1 MPDSLGFAMQRA
13 LPRSGRE
20 RELQQTQ
27 ALVSQRAA
35 ELTLDKRL
43 TLGLSVD
50 AIEEYIA
57 ALPADVV
64 EQCNENRPING
75 VRVPA
80 NAALNGYVN
89 QWQVARRSE
98 SDGGKA
104 YCETLYERGNPGVG
118 VATVFVS
125 WFLET
130 PLATLVDA
138 LRLHPELPPDT
149 KFWVCDFVIRQSTR
163 SLDVTMNDVKRLG
176 DCEQQ
181 AAFEE
186 ALVWDFDSI
195 AKKLSEVDVR
205 KAECRNP
212 RDTEQIL
219 GELEREV
226 GLTECNKA
234 VFGLLR
240 GALAGQGRAALERME
255 PAERATSTL
264 TNQLG
269 MLLYEQGDLDG
280 AEALEGRRETLGDRH
295 RFHRSTL
302 SSINSLGGL
311 RREKG
316 DLDGAEALYR
326 EAHDGRRETLG
337 DRHRDTLTA
346 TNNLGAL
353 QQAKGDLD
361 GAETLCREALEGCRE
376 TLGDR
381 HPDTLGSISSLG
393 GLLYA
398 KGDLD
403 GAGPLRWRGGG
414 RETLGDRHPDTLTM
428 INNLGNLLR
437 AKGDLD
443 GAEALLREAME
454 AQRETLGDRHPKT
467 LTSINRRSIP
477 RSTTS
482 AGCCTLGALEG
493 CRETLGDKHPDTL
506 LSISNLGQLLKAK
519 GDLDGAEAFCREALE
534 GRPETLGDRHPK
546 TLTSLYNLGMLLQK
560 QGRLGDAIPL
570 FREELDGGEIGA
582 PVPALPYRQF
592 KKKLKILRMGASGF
606 LAEGG
611 GSVPRSGDID
621 LAFWSF
627 VSGWLARLDRQWKT
641 AVRTVLTL
649 RGEDDPAL
657 SERAQALH
665 AWAELTRT
673 GVRKIVK
680 KVNKLKGEGDLRL
693 RPVLD
698 YAFTRGFLRSQL
710 EMIFSTDKRPSC
722 PVCLEERAF
731 HRHRCRYRSLFLAQ
745 PSTRPA
751 SPPSR
756 QQSAGTPCAR
766 LALPASQ
773 ERRRRRRRRFGA
785 RSVGAVCGHRPSRS
799 PRPRVA
805 RPGCCRRPRRPEA
818 RLERR
823 RSLLC
828 LMLRRA
834 YVLAQSCRFRNRQRG
849 RGLGGRGRG
858 MSPPSI
864 VRS

>member
-1 MPDSLGFAMQRA
+1 MKFGK
-13 LPRSGRE
+13 
-20 RELQQTQ
+20 T
-27 ALVSQRAA
+27 
-35 ELTLDKRL
+35 
-43 TLGLSVD
+43 
-50 AIEEYIA
+50 
-57 ALPADVV
+57 
-64 EQCNENRPING
+64 
-75 VRVPA
+75 
-80 NAALNGYVN
+80 
-89 QWQVARRSE
+89 
-98 SDGGKA
+98 SDG
-104 YCETLYERGNPGVG
+104 LYE
-118 VATVFVS
+118 
-125 WFLET
+125 
-130 PLATLVDA
+130 
-138 LRLHPELPPDT
+138 
-149 KFWVCDFVIRQSTR
+149 
-163 SLDVTMNDVKRLG
+163 
-176 DCEQQ
+176 
-181 AAFEE
+181 
-186 ALVWDFDSI
+186 
-195 AKKLSEVDVR
+195 
-205 KAECRNP
+205 
-212 RDTEQIL
+212 
-219 GELEREV
+219 
-226 GLTECNKA
+226 
-234 VFGLLR
+234 
-240 GALAGQGRAALERME
+240 
-255 PAERATSTL
+255 
-264 TNQLG
+264 
-269 MLLYEQGDLDG
+269 
-280 AEALEGRRETLGDRH
+280 
-295 RFHRSTL
+295 
-302 SSINSLGGL
+302 
-311 RREKG
+311 
-316 DLDGAEALYR
+316 
-326 EAHDGRRETLG
+326 
-337 DRHRDTLTA
+337 
-346 TNNLGAL
+346 
-353 QQAKGDLD
+353 
-361 GAETLCREALEGCRE
+361 
-376 TLGDR
+376 
-381 HPDTLGSISSLG
+381 
-393 GLLYA
+393 
-398 KGDLD
+398 
-403 GAGPLRWRGGG
+403 
-414 RETLGDRHPDTLTM
+414 
-428 INNLGNLLR
+428 
-437 AKGDLD
+437 
-443 GAEALLREAME
+443 
-454 AQRETLGDRHPKT
+454 
-467 LTSINRRSIP
+467 
-477 RSTTS
+477 
-482 AGCCTLGALEG
+482 
-493 CRETLGDKHPDTL
+493 
-506 LSISNLGQLLKAK
+506 
-519 GDLDGAEAFCREALE
+519 
-534 GRPETLGDRHPK
+534 
-546 TLTSLYNLGMLLQK
+546 
-560 QGRLGDAIPL
+560 
-570 FREELDGGEIGA
+570 EIGA

-698 YAFTRGFLRSQL
+698 YAFTRGFLGSQL

-731 HRHRCRYRSLFLAQ
+731 HLLPLPLSLPGPVTPPPHLTRLPPR

-834 YVLAQSCRFRNRQRG
+834 YVLAQSCRFRNRPGEEGQRG